1 MAENSADIAKRIIL
15 KSVADG
21 LTVDAACK
29 AAGKSIKT
37 YEYYLR
43 TDRAFADKMDRT
55 RLGLREKTFA
65 STDVTELTFE
75 QFRERFLHSKTFPHQ
90 KNLVD
95 VIEGRQPSWLHE
107 SMKYEQGQPNR
118 ILLNIPPNHAKSMT
132 ITVDYATWLI
142 CQNPNSLS

>member
-15 KSVADG
+15 KSVAEG
-21 LTVDAACK
+21 LTVDSACK

-37 YEYYLR
+37 YEYYRR

-55 RLGLREKTFA
+55 RLGLREKNFA

-90 KNLVD
+90 KNLPEPKLPHPD
-95 VIEGRQPSWLHE
+95 RLPDAAPCGRFSLRHQATPDS
-107 SMKYEQGQPNR
+107 PN
-118 ILLNIPPNHAKSMT
+118 
-132 ITVDYATWLI
+132 V
-142 CQNPNSLS
+142 